1 MSLVRK
7 LARPMLAS
15 SFIVSGVDRLRDPDS
30 SKHLTKLV
38 DLAASTTPQLSVLK
52 GQEELVGKVLAGS
65 QVAAGVLFALGK
77 FPRLAATQLFLT
89 GAINS
94 YIEYRATEVHT
105 EDEKVARRNAALAHG
120 SLLGAIAISAVD
132 TEGNP
137 SLVWRAS
144 RLSDKVASK
153 SSQIAS
159 DVQDVAHDAQ
169 KKVSGL
175 LAV

>member
-7 LARPMLAS
+7 LARPLLAS
-15 SFIVSGVDRLRDPDS
+15 SFIFSGVDRLRDPDS

-38 DLAASTTPQLSVLK
+38 DLAASATPQLSVLK
-52 GQEELVGKVLAGS
+52 GQEELIGKVLAGS
-65 QVAAGVLFALGK
+65 QVVAGTLFALGK

-94 YIEYRATEVHT
+94 YIEYRATEAHT
-105 EDEKVARRNAALAHG
+105 KEEQTARRNAALANG

-132 TEGNP
+132 TEGSP
-137 SLVWRAS
+137 SLAWRAS
-144 RLSDKVASK
+144 KLSDKVANK
-153 SSQIAS
+153 SSKIAS
-159 DVQDVAHDAQ
+159 DVQDVALDAQ

-175 LAV
+175 LSV